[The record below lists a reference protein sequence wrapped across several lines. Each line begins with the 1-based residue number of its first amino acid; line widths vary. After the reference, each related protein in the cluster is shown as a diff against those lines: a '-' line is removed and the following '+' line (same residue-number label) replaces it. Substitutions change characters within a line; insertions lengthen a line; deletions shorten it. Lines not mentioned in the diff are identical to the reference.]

1 MNSNAIIEYLKFF
14 KEKQFIKNKNFI
26 LNFSIP
32 QYKKWVKFTLLI
44 DLFLIGLFCMQHDLI
59 IRLLIFIEILY
70 NTYLWFAYKK
80 YINLK
85 PTLYN
90 TAIIHY
96 KFVINACIIG
106 FTASNWLLIDL
117 CNKSNNNY
125 FFINHFGFYM
135 ILIPLLIATISLIV
149 LIIMV
154 SRKKNEDLLEKYN
167 KSDDESKITKI
178 KSNTK
183 MIAIIIT
190 TIMLPIS
197 SAIIYGNANY
207 DKLSII
213 IAILDFIV
221 NLFMFMLVYI
231 ISFMYI
237 FRHQIFNQEDYEKE
251 YITQQDRENCNIM

>member
-44 DLFLIGLFCMQHDLI
+44 DLFLIGLLCMQHDLI
-59 IRLLIFIEILY
+59 FRLLMFIGILY
-70 NTYLWFAYKK
+70 NTYFWFAYKK
-80 YINLK
+80 YIKLK
-85 PTLYN
+85 ATLYN

-96 KFVINACIIG
+96 KFGINACIIG
-106 FTASNWLLIDL
+106 FTASNWLLIHT
-117 CNKSNNNY
+117 CNKSNINY

-135 ILIPLLIATISLIV
+135 ILIPLLLATIYLIFS
-149 LIIMV
+149 MMRV
-154 SRKKNEDLLEKYN
+154 SRKKNDDLLDKSN
-167 KSDDESKITKI
+167 ISDDETTK
-178 KSNTK
+178 TK
-183 MIAIIIT
+183 LIFKMMVIIIPI
-190 TIMLPIS
+190 IMLPLTH
-197 SAIIYGNANY
+197 AIRYDYANY
-207 DKLSII
+207 ESLSII

-251 YITQQDRENCNIM
+251 YITQQD